1 MDEISTLG
9 PFETQVFFFLFFS
22 FNDANALWLQK
33 NGFSSS
39 ELLPNYRGAV
49 TDGWRK
55 KANICPVCGKKK
67 RKSASQKQIFGFFPP
82 TTSRFLVWI
91 QLLGKKRASANP
103 SFFFLKLSRV
113 SNCWLEEKSKYLH
126 LSIETHLQQHPESL
140 FGPNLR
146 RTAKENGFCSSEL
159 FPNHHWR
166 PVWKKT
172 DLPITD
178 LYHKW
183 LKLAAVVFHREGGRG
198 GVSDQWGACCGKS
211 PPPVASSEMRRHAC
225 PHPLPTVTP
234 PSWPLITIGL

>member
-1 MDEISTLG
+1 MVGGKRQIFALSAEKKAKICFSKADFWLFSSNNIQILG
-9 PFETQVFFFLFFS
+9 LDTTTGKKKELLLIRVFFF
-22 FNDANALWLQK
+22 
-33 NGFSSS
+33 
-39 ELLPNYRGAV
+39 
-49 TDGWRK
+49 
-55 KANICPVCGKKK
+55 
-67 RKSASQKQIFGFFPP
+67 
-82 TTSRFLVWI
+82 
-91 QLLGKKRASANP
+91 
-103 SFFFLKLSRV
+103 KLSRV

-172 DLPITD
+172 DLLITD
-178 LYHKW
+178 LHHKW
-183 LKLAAVVFHREGGRG
+183 LKLAAVVFPREGGRG
-198 GVSDQWGACCGKS
+198 GVSDQWGACCGES